1 MTADNVRREH
11 VEKALGSLILADS
24 TVIRIGRAAASRKSA
39 LLYGQSGNGKTTV
52 AHALGS
58 AIGGSILIPHAIE
71 AVGQII
77 RIYDPSKHE
86 ALPDKGPAADGVMK
100 SRSDRRWLRIRRP
113 VIWAGG
119 ELTKHSLELMFDE
132 SLRVY
137 EAPLQLKANGGTLII
152 DDFGRQQMSPVALL
166 NRWISAL
173 EGGIDHLTLHT
184 GQMLEV
190 PFDVLLLFSTNLNPE
205 QLADEAF
212 LRRIRYKVELPNPTR
227 EEFRAIVR
235 SECDL
240 ANVRYDHHAVEHLL
254 SHWYDAHGR
263 EMRGCHPRDIVE
275 AIADACGYEGHD
287 AVLTPATIDE
297 ACSTYFL
304 RPAGA

>member
-1 MTADNVRREH
+1 
-11 VEKALGSLILADS
+11 
-24 TVIRIGRAAASRKSA
+24 
-39 LLYGQSGNGKTTV
+39 
-52 AHALGS
+52 
-58 AIGGSILIPHAIE
+58 
-71 AVGQII
+71 
-77 RIYDPSKHE
+77 
-86 ALPDKGPAADGVMK
+86 MK

-119 ELTKHSLELMFDE
+119 ELTKHSLELMYDE

-190 PFDVLLLFSTNLNPE
+190 PFDVLLLFSTNLEPTA
-205 QLADEAF
+205 LADEAF
-212 LRRIRYKVELPNPTR
+212 LRRIRYKVEMPNPTR
-227 EEFRAIVR
+227 EEFRAIMQAECQHAGVR
-235 SECDL
+235 FD
-240 ANVRYDHHAVEHLL
+240 RHAVDHLL
-254 SHWYDAHGR
+254 QEWYDAYGR
-263 EMRGCHPRDIVE
+263 ELRGCHPRDIVE

-297 ACSTYFL
+297 ACATYFL
-304 RPAGA
+304 HTEKS